1 MSNIDKKVLHDLI
14 ERMPDDFTL
23 EDLQYRLFVLQKLEK
38 AEYQLKQGYKTSNLD
53 EMRELVKTWRGEQEQ
68 KMEKNM
74 I

>member
-1 MSNIDKKVLHDLI
+1 MSNIDKKILHDLI
-14 ERMPDDFTL
+14 ERMPDGFTL

-53 EMRELVKTWRGEQEQ
+53 EMRELVKIWRGEQEQ